1 MAVASILEVGR
12 LDAGWVLAPE
22 RYDPRRRGE
31 GRSGV
36 PLGSLAEISRET
48 VAPGKAP
55 LERYVV
61 LDTGDAREGIVTAK
75 RPVAAGEMGSAKKLL
90 RAGDVIVSRLRPYLR
105 QVALVDAGPA
115 LGGGAEPVLGGGG
128 AETGGGAGI
137 ACSTEFHVLRRR
149 GDASIAFLVAFL
161 LSDGAQSALAAGVE
175 GGHHPRFSQAAL
187 EELVVPDEV
196 LAAREDLSARVEA
209 AIAAARRGERELA
222 AAIAIAGSAGEG
234 EVPRLAA

>member
-75 RPVAAGEMGSAKKLL
+75 RPVLAREMGSAKKLL

-115 LGGGAEPVLGGGG
+115 LGGGAEPVL
-128 AETGGGAGI
+128 GGGAGI

-196 LAAREDLSARVEA
+196 VAAREDLSARVEA